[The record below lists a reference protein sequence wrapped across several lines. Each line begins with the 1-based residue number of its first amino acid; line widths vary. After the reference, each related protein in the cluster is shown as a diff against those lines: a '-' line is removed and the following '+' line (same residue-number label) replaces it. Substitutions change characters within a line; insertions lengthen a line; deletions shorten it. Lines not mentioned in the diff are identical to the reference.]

1 MKTMGSTITW
11 TQLLVG
17 ALMVLC
23 FYSLYFYLSSTGP
36 LRAEVV
42 HLRQAL
48 TALTKAL
55 ATEQSERESQALTHE
70 AILTSKARTL
80 ARLRDRCA
88 ELQAKCDQHPERY
101 RESGSDL
108 SHLDIGSAIPELI
121 RDDEFP
127 TQRILEAESLR
138 LAALGNDVLDPPLVS
153 QPTPLMLG
161 KQPSP
166 MALSAA

>member
-17 ALMVLC
+17 ALVVLC

-36 LRAEVV
+36 LRAEVIQ
-42 HLRQAL
+42 LRQAL
-48 TALTKAL
+48 LALTKAL

-80 ARLRDRCA
+80 AGLRDRCA
-88 ELQAKCDQHPERY
+88 ALQAKCDQRSERY
-101 RESGSDL
+101 LESGSD
-108 SHLDIGSAIPELI
+108 HIHREVGSAIPDPI
-121 RDDEFP
+121 CDDENP

-153 QPTPLMLG
+153 QPTPLMFG
-161 KQPSP
+161 QQPARTAQSV
-166 MALSAA
+166 A